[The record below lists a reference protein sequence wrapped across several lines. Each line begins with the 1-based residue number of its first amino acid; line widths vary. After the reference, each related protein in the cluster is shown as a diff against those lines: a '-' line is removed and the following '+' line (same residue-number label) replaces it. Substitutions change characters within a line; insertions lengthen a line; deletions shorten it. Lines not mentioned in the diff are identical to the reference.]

1 MTEPENQPTKKTIM
15 KLPTQEQQDAVI
27 AADMLLTAM
36 VKIDVSCEVT
46 RKLIVDKLTQYYA
59 NLDVGEQTEAIFLE
73 AALKYAREV

>member
-1 MTEPENQPTKKTIM
+1 M
-15 KLPTQEQQDAVI
+15 KLPTQEQAEAVI

-46 RKLIVDKLTQYYA
+46 RKLIVDKLTQYYE
-59 NLDVGEQTEAIFLE
+59 NLDADEPNEAFFLE